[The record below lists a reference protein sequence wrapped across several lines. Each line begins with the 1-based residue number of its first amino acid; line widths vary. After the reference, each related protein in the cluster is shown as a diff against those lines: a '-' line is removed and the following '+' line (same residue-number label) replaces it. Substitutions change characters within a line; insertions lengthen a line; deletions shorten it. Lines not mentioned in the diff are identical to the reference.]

1 MKGLVLAGGKSSRF
15 GSDKALAYFEGRR
28 FIEIAVSQVSSVTS
42 EVCISLSK
50 KSSRQL
56 IDAASTYTDC
66 IIYDKEQPCG
76 GPVKGILSSLETLRD
91 DIVYITVDHP
101 YLKPDTL
108 AEFYRRAWIMNST
121 AATIISDKESTA
133 QSIGYVSKRAA
144 DYIRRVCRVKR
155 GKTRLIDIYRLPKSL
170 FIGWSL
176 VTSDP
181 SEFTNVNEPRFHPQI
196 NRMGI
201 DEIFY
206 FNHDYFLDFV
216 DKFAEGN
223 YMKALALLLL
233 EEQLYMKLGSKFLL
247 KYVYKD
253 IDYLLSRPM
262 L

>member
-1 MKGLVLAGGKSSRF
+1 
-15 GSDKALAYFEGRR
+15 
-28 FIEIAVSQVSSVTS
+28 
-42 EVCISLSK
+42 
-50 KSSRQL
+50 
-56 IDAASTYTDC
+56 
-66 IIYDKEQPCG
+66 
-76 GPVKGILSSLETLRD
+76 
-91 DIVYITVDHP
+91 
-101 YLKPDTL
+101 
-108 AEFYRRAWIMNST
+108 MNST

-253 IDYLLSRPM
+253 IDYLLSKPM